1 MFIVILRFYITGRVV
16 LRELREANGFKSRE
30 KLAEVIGVNKT
41 TYSRI
46 ENGSTKTI
54 SSDILLKL
62 ADLYKVPTDYILGL
76 SDTPENTGYDI
87 KELGLSVEAAKNL
100 YSGKV
105 DLRVINEL
113 LMNDKFAMATRMMA
127 TYFSGAV
134 AELMVTQNK
143 LLDFSYDLLYELTQT
158 EKIPND
164 SNIKDTKKKL
174 KAAKVPAGYMELD
187 KIQRQLMASIKE
199 VKKKVVGEVAALN
212 DQAEIL
218 DYEIIEKVKE
228 EALSVPNLKS
238 LPEEEKAKIIKEAII
253 KGIQIDTNFDDEKMV
268 TVEPMV
274 EQIVSLLIQL
284 WKEK

>member
-1 MFIVILRFYITGRVV
+1 MGEYLPGNLQER

-105 DLRVINEL
+105 DPRVINEL
-113 LMNDKFAMATRMMA
+113 LMNDKFAIATRMMA

-164 SNIKDTKKKL
+164 NNIKDTKKKL

-218 DYEIIEKVKE
+218 DYEIIQKVKE
-228 EALSVPNLKS
+228 EALSVPNLKN
-238 LPEEEKAKIIKEAII
+238 LPEEEKARIIKESII
-253 KGIQIDTNFDDEKMV
+253 KGIQIDTNIDDEKMV

>member
-1 MFIVILRFYITGRVV
+1 MGEYLPGNLQER

-105 DLRVINEL
+105 DPRVINEL

-164 SNIKDTKKKL
+164 NNIKDTKKKL

-228 EALSVPNLKS
+228 EALSVPNLKD

-253 KGIQIDTNFDDEKMV
+253 KGIQIDTNIDDEKMV

>member
-1 MFIVILRFYITGRVV
+1 MGEYLPGNLQER

-105 DLRVINEL
+105 DPRVINEL

-228 EALSVPNLKS
+228 EALSVPNLKN
-238 LPEEEKAKIIKEAII
+238 LPEEEKARIIKEAII
-253 KGIQIDTNFDDEKMV
+253 KGIQIDTNIDDEKMV